1 MKKDGNSDN
10 EKKRIK
16 VQNAYIDEYGDY
28 KSNNNKFAPK
38 YGLYV
43 YRDIDKTNKR
53 KKLQNYLLLRLE
65 IPGKI
70 DNLKVKYYK
79 NEKYKGILINGKK
92 SKEEF
97 SEMKKKN
104 FQEIK
109 NNRSFEDFEYF
120 IELKGNYELTE
131 NYAEDFTE
139 IYTFNFDKRNWEE
152 EEENEN
158 NEGTNY
164 STELKE
170 EKNEYIS
177 TIAGGIYSF
186 KFKLSEASL
195 LSNK

>member
-1 MKKDGNSDN
+1 LKETNKKD
-10 EKKRIK
+10 
-16 VQNAYIDEYGDY
+16 
-28 KSNNNKFAPK
+28 
-38 YGLYV
+38 
-43 YRDIDKTNKR
+43 
-53 KKLQNYLLLRLE
+53 
-65 IPGKI
+65 
-70 DNLKVKYYK
+70 
-79 NEKYKGILINGKK
+79 
-92 SKEEF
+92 
-97 SEMKKKN
+97 

-109 NNRSFEDFEYF
+109 DNRTYEDFEYF
-120 IELKGNYELTE
+120 IELKGNFELTE

-139 IYTFNFDKRNWEE
+139 IYTFNFDRRNWEE

-170 EKNEYIS
+170 EENQYIS

>member
-1 MKKDGNSDN
+1 MKKDGNVDN
-10 EKKRIK
+10 QSKLIK
-16 VQNAYIDEYGDY
+16 LQNAYIDEFGYY
-28 KSNNNKFAPK
+28 KSNNSKFAPK

-43 YRDIDKTNKR
+43 FKDIDPSNKR
-53 KKLQNYLLLRLE
+53 KKKLQNYLLLRLE

-70 DNLKVKYYK
+70 DQLIAKYYK
-79 NEKYKGILINGKK
+79 NEKYKGILIKGKK
-92 SKEEF
+92 SKEELK
-97 SEMKKKN
+97 EKNKKD
-104 FQEIK
+104 FQQIK
-109 NNRSFEDFEYF
+109 DNPTFEDFEYF
-120 IELKGNYELTE
+120 IELKGNFELTD

-195 LSNK
+195 